1 MRFEFDD
8 DWLEKWSLA
17 SLESHATLDQ
27 LVDALALT
35 ARYDVAPHLATPAM
49 VHATLRTSADDPRG
63 RGELV
68 RVTVGASEWGIFT
81 VSCSCARYG
90 AFCIHAVCV
99 LADLAISP
107 ALRDAVRLSEPTD
120 SLLDAIPALRARA
133 RNELERQ
140 RRVEAWVGQTHA
152 LPQLDPDVTLE
163 VSVPP
168 DASDHGNTTR
178 RVASI
183 ELRLREPGQRRC
195 LRPPDLHRFAA
206 PPDILRALAFCD
218 DEATGAAFRAHG
230 RSASIALHLLWGR
243 LVTTERPR
251 GRITFHAS
259 PLTFAVTRN
268 AHFLATS
275 AVEAPDAGVSRPAS
289 SLRNASLHRTA
300 EERDVLLGRWRSQ
313 DGTVDVPMPGTVLFP
328 SPMPAVY
335 VPSTR
340 TFFRIAPH
348 ADIELALRIA
358 NEPVIDVGDD
368 PAELYS
374 ALRRALG
381 PRRRVLPAAE
391 QFGLPADEM
400 PAFQLRVQGAPLD
413 VQLTLEAIYTH
424 GAYALGDRGAADNR
438 DDALELAAIQ
448 RLERCGFAID
458 PETGNFLPV
467 ADDPSVFWTE
477 TIDLLRTSGD
487 PEWTVL
493 VADSL
498 RNFRVRSPLRSHV
511 RISLLDGWL
520 ETSVRVESENV
531 VADMAQLRAAIAA
544 GRGWYQ
550 LDDGTIARIHAS
562 LAAVLEDA
570 TETLGPDATG
580 KLPLHQLGRVAA
592 WAESADEATLDSA
605 VIALQG
611 QLRALAVTTEPVM
624 PSGLTAQL
632 RPYQRAGLA
641 WLQFLDELHAG
652 GILADDMGLGKTV
665 MALGVLAWRSERDGV
680 MPSLVVCPTS
690 VAGNWMRESARFT
703 PGLKTLL
710 HHGGERHQQ
719 LEDFRA
725 YDLVITTYAIL
736 RRDIEMLES
745 IDFRYAILDEAQNV
759 KNSETATTHA
769 AARLR
774 AEQRVALTGTP
785 VENRLAELRSLMD
798 FCNPGM
804 LGSRRRFENR
814 FERAVMLDP
823 QGPVASLLRAIV
835 RPFIL
840 RRTKREVLDDLP
852 PKAEIDLACVPGP
865 TQRRLYDA
873 TALLMRESVRGA
885 IQKDGVGRSSLAI
898 FTALLRLRQM
908 ACDPRLVDAS
918 QPASASVKRKEFL
931 DLVAELVSEGR
942 RALVFSQF
950 VSLLTLWRQD
960 LDAREIPYAYLD
972 GSTKNRDQVV
982 AEFQNGT
989 APLFLISLRAGGTGL
1004 NLTAAD
1010 TVIHCDP
1017 WWNPAVEDQATDRA
1031 HRIGQSRAVTVYRL
1045 VAEGTVEEK
1054 IMLLKARK
1062 REIAEAVISDDSGAL
1077 RGLSAEDIDALLGTM
1092 VRSEELGDDE
1102 SEPL

>member
-8 DWLEKWSLA
+8 DWLEKWTLE
-17 SLESHATLDQ
+17 SLESRATLDQ
-27 LVDALALT
+27 ILDALGLT
-35 ARYDVAPHLATPAM
+35 FTYDVPPHLATPTM
-49 VHATLRTSADDPRG
+49 VHATLRTSIDDPRG

-90 AFCIHAVCV
+90 AFCVHAVGV
-99 LADLAISP
+99 LADLAIAP
-107 ALRDAVRLSEPTD
+107 DLRDAVRRKEPLAD
-120 SLLDAIPALRARA
+120 ALDTLPSLRARA
-133 RNELERQ
+133 LSELERE
-140 RRVEAWVGQTHA
+140 RRVEAWVGETHA

-163 VSVPP
+163 VLGPA
-168 DASDHGNTTR
+168 DAADRDVGAR
-178 RVASI
+178 RAASI
-183 ELRLREPGQRRC
+183 ELRLREPGARRC
-195 LRPPDLHRFAA
+195 LRPQDLRRFAA

-218 DEATGAAFRAHG
+218 DEAAGAAFRAHG
-230 RSASIALHLLWGR
+230 RSASIALHMLWGR
-243 LVTTERPR
+243 LITTERPR
-251 GRITFHAS
+251 ARITFHPSA
-259 PLTFAVTRN
+259 LTFTVSRDP
-268 AHFLATS
+268 HFRAAPAIEL
-275 AVEAPDAGVSRPAS
+275 PDAPAS
-289 SLRNASLHRTA
+289 RATASTRRPVRRSN
-300 EERDVLLGRWRSQ
+300 EERDVLVGRWRSL
-313 DGTVDVPMPGTVLFP
+313 DGAVDVPMPGTVFFP
-328 SPMPAVY
+328 SPMPAVF

-340 TFFRIAPH
+340 TFFRVAPD
-348 ADIELALRIA
+348 ADIELASRIA
-358 NEPVIDVGDD
+358 NEPVIDVGDE
-368 PAELYS
+368 PAELYA

-381 PRRRVLPAAE
+381 PRRRVLPPAE
-391 QFGLPADEM
+391 QFGLPAEEI
-400 PAFQLRVQGAPLD
+400 PTFHLRVHGAPLA
-413 VQLTLEAIYTH
+413 VQLSLEAVYSH
-424 GAYALGDRGAADNR
+424 GVYVLGSQVSVDNR
-438 DDALELAAIQ
+438 DDAIEHAAVQ

-458 PETGNFLPV
+458 LESGGFYPV

-477 TIDLLRTSGD
+477 TIDSLRTSGD

-498 RNFRVRSPLRSHV
+498 RNFRVRAPLRSRV
-511 RISLLDGWL
+511 RISLVSGWL
-520 ETSVRVESENV
+520 ETSLEVETENLPAD
-531 VADMAQLRAAIAA
+531 VAKIRAALAA
-544 GRGWYQ
+544 GRGWFQ
-550 LDDGTIARIHAS
+550 LDDGTIARIHSS
-562 LAAVLEDA
+562 LAAIIDDA
-570 TETLGPDATG
+570 TEALGASGAG
-580 KLPLHQLGRVAA
+580 KLPLHQLGRVTE
-592 WAESADEATLDSA
+592 WAERADESSLDD
-605 VIALQG
+605 ALVLLRG
-611 QLRALAVTTEPVM
+611 RLRALAVSAEPEM
-624 PSGLTAQL
+624 PAGLTATL
-632 RPYQRAGLA
+632 RPYQRRGLA
-641 WLQFLDELHAG
+641 WLQFLDELQAG

-680 MPSLVVCPTS
+680 LPSLVVCPTS

-710 HHGGERHQQ
+710 YHGGARRDQ
-719 LEDFRA
+719 LDDIRA
-725 YDLVITTYAIL
+725 CDLVITTYAIL
-736 RRDIEMLES
+736 RRDVEVLGAIE
-745 IDFRYAILDEAQNV
+745 FRYAILDEAQNV
-759 KNSETATTHA
+759 KNAETATTQA
-769 AARLR
+769 ATRLR
-774 AEQRVALTGTP
+774 AEHRLALTGTP
-785 VENRLAELRSLMD
+785 VENRLSELRSLMD

-804 LGSRRRFENR
+804 LGTRRRFETR
-814 FERAVMLDP
+814 FERAVMTDP
-823 QGPVASLLRAIV
+823 HGAVANLLRAIV

-908 ACDPRLVDAS
+908 ACDPRLVDATV
-918 QPASASVKRKEFL
+918 PASASVKRKEFL
-931 DLVAELVSEGR
+931 DLVGELVSEGR

-960 LDAREIPYAYLD
+960 LDARGIAYAYLD
-972 GSTKNRDQVV
+972 GSTKNRDDVV
-982 AEFQNGT
+982 ADFQNGA

-1054 IMLLKARK
+1054 IMQLKARK
-1062 REIAEAVISDDSGAL
+1062 REIADAVISDDSGAL
-1077 RGLSAEDIDALLGTM
+1077 RGLSADDVDALLGA
-1092 VRSEELGDDE
+1092 VDPADDLEADE